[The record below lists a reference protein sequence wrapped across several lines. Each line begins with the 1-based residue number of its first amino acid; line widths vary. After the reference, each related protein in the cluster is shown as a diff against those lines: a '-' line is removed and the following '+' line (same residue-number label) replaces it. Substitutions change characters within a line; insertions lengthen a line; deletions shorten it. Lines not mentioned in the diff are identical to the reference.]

1 MDKKTKSYW
10 EKRQEQWWKNQDRAD
25 AQVQKRLEKY
35 YLRASKEVER
45 EIAYYFAQY
54 GKNNVI
60 EFRELLKEL
69 SQEQRTMLYE
79 RINDFARE
87 YPEYQRFLPV
97 RESIYKLNRLQGLH
111 YSMQIEL
118 VKLGAIEQAEFE
130 KHLLETY
137 GKNYKL
143 LMAELGIGS
152 NFATISDSVMQNTI
166 YTKWVQG
173 DNFSGRIWTNKEK
186 MLNYMKNEFR
196 DGLARGDSFKEISN
210 AMRNRFG
217 VGAFDAKR
225 LVYTESAFVLNQSHK
240 NGYLTAGVTR
250 YEYSAVLDGK
260 TSRVC
265 RDMDGKEFL
274 FEESEVGV
282 NFPPLHTFCRSTF
295 IGILDDLE

>member
-1 MDKKTKSYW
+1 MTMDEKAKKYW
-10 EKRQEQWWKNQDRAD
+10 EQRQEQWWKNQDKSDERL
-25 AQVQKRLEKY
+25 QKRLEKY
-35 YLRASKEVER
+35 YRQSSKEIER

-60 EFRELLKEL
+60 EFRELLRDLAPDQK
-69 SQEQRTMLYE
+69 TMLFE
-79 RINDFARE
+79 NMDDFARE

-118 VKLGAIEQAEFE
+118 VKLGALEQKEFE
-130 KHLLETY
+130 KHLFDTY
-137 GKNYKL
+137 GKNYKNI
-143 LMAELGIGS
+143 MRELGLGTS
-152 NFATISDSVMQNTI
+152 FVAQSDAVMRNI
-166 YTKWVQG
+166 IFTKWVE
-173 DNFSGRIWTNKEK
+173 DKNFSDRIWTNKEK

-196 DGLARGDSFKEISN
+196 DSLARGDSFSEVAN

-240 NGYLTAGVTR
+240 NGYLNAGVER
-250 YEYSAVLDGK
+250 YEYSAVLDRR
-260 TSRVC
+260 TSPVC
-265 RDMDGKEFL
+265 KNMDGKEFT
-274 FEESEVGV
+274 FEESQVGV

-295 IGILDDLE
+295 IGILDE

>member
-1 MDKKTKSYW
+1 MDEKAKAYW
-10 EKRQEQWWKNQDRAD
+10 LKRQEQWWKNQDKAD
-25 AQVQKRLEKY
+25 DKLQKRLEKY
-35 YLRASKEVER
+35 YLKASKEVER

-69 SQEQRTMLYE
+69 SQDQRTMLYE
-79 RINDFARE
+79 RMDDFARE

-118 VKLGAIEQAEFE
+118 VKLGAIEQKEFE
-130 KHLLETY
+130 AHLLATY
-137 GKNYKL
+137 GKNYSAL
-143 LMAELGIGS
+143 LSELGIGTS
-152 NFATISDSVMQNTI
+152 FATISDTTIQNTI
-166 YTKWVQG
+166 YTKWVQN
-173 DNFSGRIWTNKEK
+173 DNFSGRIWVNKEK

-240 NGYLTAGVTR
+240 NGYLTAGVER
-250 YEYSAVLDGK
+250 YEFSAVLDRR
-260 TSRVC
+260 TSPVC
-265 RDMDGKEFL
+265 KNMDGKEFA
-274 FEESEVGV
+274 FDEAEVGS

>member
-1 MDKKTKSYW
+1 MDEKAKKYW
-10 EKRQEQWWKNQDRAD
+10 EQRQEQWWKNQDKSDERL
-25 AQVQKRLEKY
+25 QKRLEKY
-35 YLRASKEVER
+35 YRQSSKEIER

-60 EFRELLKEL
+60 EFRELLRDLAPDQK
-69 SQEQRTMLYE
+69 TMLFE
-79 RINDFARE
+79 NMDDFARE

-118 VKLGAIEQAEFE
+118 VKLGALEQKEFE
-130 KHLLETY
+130 KHLLDTY
-137 GKNYKL
+137 GKNYKNI
-143 LMAELGIGS
+143 MRELGLGTS
-152 NFATISDSVMQNTI
+152 FVAQSDAVMRNI
-166 YTKWVQG
+166 IFTKWVE
-173 DNFSGRIWTNKEK
+173 DKNFSDRIWTNKTK

-196 DGLARGDSFKEISN
+196 DRLARGDSFSEVAN

-240 NGYLTAGVTR
+240 NGYLNAGVER
-250 YEYSAVLDGK
+250 YEYSAVLDRR
-260 TSRVC
+260 TSPVC
-265 RDMDGKEFL
+265 KNMDGKEFT
-274 FEESEVGV
+274 FEESQVGV

-295 IGILDDLE
+295 IGILDE

>member
-1 MDKKTKSYW
+1 MTMDEKAKKYW
-10 EKRQEQWWKNQDRAD
+10 EQRQEQWWKNQDKSDERL
-25 AQVQKRLEKY
+25 QKRLEKY
-35 YLRASKEVER
+35 YRQSSKEIER

-60 EFRELLKEL
+60 EFRELLRDLAPDQK
-69 SQEQRTMLYE
+69 TMLFE
-79 RINDFARE
+79 NMDDFARE

-118 VKLGAIEQAEFE
+118 VKLGALEQKEFE
-130 KHLLETY
+130 KHLLDTY
-137 GKNYKL
+137 GKNYKNI
-143 LMAELGIGS
+143 MRELGLGTS
-152 NFATISDSVMQNTI
+152 FVAQSDAVMRNI
-166 YTKWVQG
+166 IFTKWVE
-173 DNFSGRIWTNKEK
+173 DKNFSDRIWTNKEK

-196 DGLARGDSFKEISN
+196 DSLARGDSFSEVAN

-240 NGYLTAGVTR
+240 NGYLNAGVER
-250 YEYSAVLDGK
+250 YEYSAVLDRR
-260 TSRVC
+260 TSPVC
-265 RDMDGKEFL
+265 KNMDGKEFT
-274 FEESEVGV
+274 FEESQVGV

-295 IGILDDLE
+295 IGILDE